1 MLTLELRA
9 KIDKLW
15 NTFFAN
21 WLADPLTAIEQ
32 INYLI
37 FMKRMD
43 DMDRQ
48 NVIKAQRV
56 MSLFLSERLKSV
68 RKRMISNV
76 SGGAIGWSFQ
86 LKRCLYLWKM

>member
-1 MLTLELRA
+1 MLTLELRS

-21 WLADPLTAIEQ
+21 GLADPLTAIEQ

-43 DMDRQ
+43 EMDRQ
-48 NVIKAQRV
+48 NVIKSQRV
-56 MSLFLSERLKSV
+56 STFKYDSV
-68 RKRMISNV
+68 FQ
-76 SGGAIGWSFQ
+76 GTFEIG
-86 LKRCLYLWKM
+86 KETYD